1 MTDESTLTIIDKT
14 LYDNLTLAAAENE
27 RLRMNFN
34 LHATLDDAVQRLLN
48 ALEPGTVLPIHRH
61 KHTDETYFVLRGALN
76 LLLYNNDKKL
86 IETVELSA
94 QTEKY
99 GVVVPAGAWHTVEV
113 LEKGTIIFEVKQGPY
128 APLDA
133 EDILE

>member
-1 MTDESTLTIIDKT
+1 MNDKSALTILDKE
-14 LYDNLTLAAAENE
+14 LYDCLTLAASQNE

-76 LLLYNNDKKL
+76 LQVYNNDKEL
-86 IETVELSA
+86 IEKVELSA

-99 GVVVPAGAWHTVEV
+99 GAVIPAGAWHTVEV

-133 EDILE
+133 DDILE